1 MRNITSLPL
10 RKIFNRL
17 GQEFEL
23 WISRVFPS
31 MIPEDRRKNLDIENL
46 CDTDRSLLDRLIKVW
61 TAEHLVCAP

>member
-1 MRNITSLPL
+1 MRNTTSLPL

-61 TAEHLVCAP
+61 PAEPLVCAP